1 MGWKPMVVACNSKPR
16 RYGSM
21 FSMQWCLFLL
31 VGLHGLLGSSWPLHG
46 LGSFGSF
53 GVPFHG
59 LGGLHGCHGFHGLSH
74 GQVLVGL
81 EQWAGVSAWLEPVPC
96 RKALG

>member
-1 MGWKPMVVACNSKPR
+1 
-16 RYGSM
+16 M
-21 FSMQWCLFLL
+21 FSMQWCLGLL
-31 VGLHGLLGSSWPLHG
+31 VGFHGLVLLHGLLGSSWPLHG
-46 LGSFGSF
+46 LGPFGSF

-96 RKALG
+96 RKVLG

>member
-1 MGWKPMVVACNSKPR
+1 
-16 RYGSM
+16 
-21 FSMQWCLFLL
+21 MQWCLGLL
-31 VGLHGLLGSSWPLHG
+31 VGFHGLVLLHGLLGSSWPL
-46 LGSFGSF
+46 
-53 GVPFHG
+53 HG